1 MTRSMTSS
9 NVILFRLILNQISN
23 IKLGRSRYG
32 KQTDDGEGGGGG
44 GGVDPMMMMM
54 MGQSAAQGV
63 QSGIQSAAESNNRDK
78 AEEREAEAR
87 RRASYWNYS

>member
-1 MTRSMTSS
+1 MTRSMTRS

-23 IKLGRSRYG
+23 IKLGQSRYG

-44 GGVDPMMMMM
+44 TDPMMMMM
-54 MGQSAAQGV
+54 LGQSAAQGV
-63 QSGIQSAAESNNRDK
+63 QSGIQGAAESNNRDK

>member
-54 MGQSAAQGV
+54 MGQSAAQGI
-63 QSGIQSAAESNNRDK
+63 QNGITSANDTNERNKR
-78 AEEREAEAR
+78 EEREAEAR
-87 RRASYWNYS
+87 RRASYYGYT

>member
-1 MTRSMTSS
+1 MTRS

-44 GGVDPMMMMM
+44 GVDPMMALML
-54 MGQSAAQGV
+54 GQSAAQGV